1 MRGQDI
7 TVLIMCVLML
17 AAFLFVRRL
26 GRRDAEAARRERDEE
41 QAR

>member
-17 AAFLFVRRL
+17 AAFLFVRRQGKL
-26 GRRDAEAARRERDEE
+26 DAEAARREREMKD
-41 QAR
+41 R